1 MPPPSARWWDFTVSP
16 PTSAAHEG
24 YDNPPGFEFLSE
36 GIEKETEYVSS
47 VRQQQQHRSASGPT
61 TASSPAPPATP
72 PPSPQ
77 AVALLQRKLW
87 DCAIAPGKAFLMN
100 LFMLYM
106 GGGSG
111 IFGVLILVY
120 ALHSC
125 VRTLLSVSAQFKP
138 FTTTK
143 ELKYVWVY
151 KCIYIAICL
160 AFGAYILN
168 QARQMGALPLSS
180 GDYLG
185 LIPQTVVTSRAFPA
199 ATPKP

>member
-1 MPPPSARWWDFTVSP
+1 MPHSPARWWDFTVAP
-16 PTSAAHEG
+16 PTSAAQEG
-24 YDNPPGFEFLSE
+24 YDNPTGFEFVSE
-36 GIEKETEYVSS
+36 GVEKEAEYLSS
-47 VRQQQQHRSASGPT
+47 LREQQQQRSASGQ
-61 TASSPAPPATP
+61 TAAASAAPPATP

-77 AVALLQRKLW
+77 AVRLLQRKLW

-125 VRTLLSVSAQFKP
+125 VKTLLSVSAQFKP
-138 FTTTK
+138 FAATN
-143 ELKYVWVY
+143 ELKHVWAY
-151 KCIYIAICL
+151 KCIYVAICL

-199 ATPKP
+199 TNPKT